1 MKQGPPDLLNE
12 DLVMAWFCQ
21 LLSAVDYIHGK
32 KILHRDL
39 KTSNIFL
46 AGGPATGGTIQ
57 DRCMKLGDFGISR
70 VLDGT
75 REAAVTVVGT
85 PYYMSPEVCRSE
97 PYNWKSDVWAL
108 GWRIPVP
115 AVRSRWSSV
124 RNARSFL

>member
-1 MKQGPPDLLNE
+1 MIDCR
-12 DLVMAWFCQ
+12 WFTQ
-21 LLSAVDYIHGK
+21 LLHALNYIHK
-32 KILHRDL
+32 QKILHRDL

-46 AGGPATGGTIQ
+46 DGAPEACELH
-57 DRCMKLGDFGISR
+57 DYSVKLGDFGISR

-108 GWRIPVP
+108 GCVLYELCMLKH
-115 AVRSRWSSV
+115 AFESSSLLGLV
-124 RNARSFL
+124 YKVLLLVKCWNT